1 MEDFQQENF
10 QIATIVVVIAII
22 LICMGYLLVFVNPQI
37 ALNPFKP
44 PLPTRTPIAALP
56 PTWTPTPTNTPTN
69 TPTPTP
75 TETPTSTPT
84 VTPIPTET
92 VIPTATRRPATATRR
107 PPTAIPAP
115 SFTYQTFLIE
125 CKHSGGTYIEGYVTN
140 AGGEEAGVRV
150 RFGSAAGSNE
160 IETQI
165 TGSNRSPG
173 YYLFVL
179 NANGSRPGTYYVWV
193 VDANGKAISDP
204 NAGRVTT
211 NTIRNSDDPSA
222 CWRAV
227 VSFGRR

>member
-22 LICMGYLLVFVNPQI
+22 LICMGYVLVFINPQI

-56 PTWTPTPTNTPTN
+56 PTWTPTPTNTPTF
-69 TPTPTP
+69 TPTPTS
-75 TETPTSTPT
+75 TATPTDTPT
-84 VTPIPTET
+84 ITPIPTET
-92 VIPTATRRPATATRR
+92 PIPTATRRPATATRR
-107 PPTAIPAP
+107 PPTAVPAP
-115 SFTYQTFLIE
+115 SFTYQTFFVE
-125 CKHSGGTYIEGYVTN
+125 CKHAGGTYVEGYVTN
-140 AGGEEAGVRV
+140 AGGEESGVRV
-150 RFGSAAGSNE
+150 RISDQPGVDIGY
-160 IETQI
+160 TQI

-179 NANGSRPGTYYVWV
+179 NDAGARPGTYYVWI
-193 VDANGKAISDP
+193 VDASGKALSDP
-204 NAGRVTT
+204 NAGRVTM
-211 NTIRNSDDPSA
+211 NAIRNADDPSA